1 MKCNLSGRVRN
12 VTLSKS
18 NGLMPL
24 FEAVVNSIE
33 AIEDRF
39 SSEHETSETGRI
51 HVHIRRQDDLQQLD
65 LGNDC
70 LSERPIES
78 FEVADN
84 GVGFNERNWASFQ
97 ELDFT
102 RKKGRGC
109 RGVAR
114 LTWLKAFKKIRIESW
129 YDEGG
134 VTKARCFN
142 FTAENEVQL
151 EDAPN
156 SNGEVGSRVVLK
168 GLRTEYEQSV
178 EKTADSIAFKLME
191 HLLWYFVQSAGVP
204 KIAIHD
210 DDADE
215 ALYLNDLFNSELVKG
230 CENDSVEI
238 KGANFNIAHVKLR
251 ANATLK
257 HSIAYCAARRLV
269 KKETVEIPGLT
280 DSISDS
286 SGPYRYAGYVE
297 SPYIDERVNQ
307 ERTDIDIEEESIGLI
322 ADSEV
327 SFSDLRSSLKPL
339 IQNYL
344 GDDLAEN
351 VSAGRE
357 RLDAYVREVAPQYL
371 PIVSNLHSD
380 DFPVDPGI
388 SDARLGRLLHGKKYE
403 IEQTLLKKGERLL
416 QPDLSED
423 YDDYS
428 ERVASYLSELEQV
441 KQSDLASY
449 VAHRR
454 VVIDLLRKAMEIQDD
469 GKYPLERVF
478 HSLLMPAGQTSEDI
492 EGLRGSNLWLLD
504 ERLAFHQYYLGSD
517 RPFSSIPATGAN
529 GGQRPDLLAISKY
542 KYENPHAFSETDKGH
557 QAAITIVEFKRP
569 MNNKYGSGEETDP
582 ISQAYRYLRKIRN
595 GGVLCSTG
603 RHVSNAENLP
613 AHVYVVA
620 DLTSSMKERCDN
632 AGLQESPDGMSY
644 FGYNSSPSI
653 RAYTEVI
660 DFQGLLSHAV
670 ERNAAFFHQLGMP
683 PAN

>member
-12 VTLSKS
+12 VALSKS

-39 SSEHETSETGRI
+39 PSEHETSDTGRVD
-51 HVHIRRQDDLQQLD
+51 VHIRRQDDLQQLD
-65 LGNDC
+65 LGNGC
-70 LSERPIES
+70 LSGRPIKS
-78 FEVADN
+78 FEVIDN

-114 LTWLKAFKKIRIESW
+114 LTWLKAFEKIRVESW

-151 EDAPN
+151 EDAPD
-156 SNGEVGSRVVLK
+156 SNGEIGSRVVLDNF
-168 GLRTEYEQSV
+168 RTKYARSV
-178 EKTADSIAFKLME
+178 EETVDSIAFRLME
-191 HLLWYFVQSAGVP
+191 HLLWYFMRSSGVP
-204 KIAIHD
+204 RIAIHD

-215 ALYLNDLFNSELVKG
+215 ALYLNDLFNSELIKDW
-230 CENDSVEI
+230 ENDSVKI
-238 KGANFNIAHVKLR
+238 KSVNFNIAHVKLR

-269 KKETVEIPGLT
+269 KKEAIEMPGLT
-280 DSISDS
+280 DSIFDS

-327 SFSDLRSSLKPL
+327 SFSDLRSNLKPL

-344 GDDLAEN
+344 GDDLAKN

-357 RLDAYVREVAPQYL
+357 RVDTYVREVEPQYL
-371 PIVSNLHSD
+371 PIVSNLNSD
-380 DFPVDPGI
+380 DFAVDPGI
-388 SDARLGRLLHGKKYE
+388 SDARLGQLLHGKKYE
-403 IEQTLLKKGERLL
+403 IEQTLLKNGEKLL
-416 QPDLSED
+416 QPDLFDD

-454 VVIDLLRKAMEIQDD
+454 VVIDLLRRAMNIQDD
-469 GKYPLERVF
+469 GKYSRERML
-478 HSLLMPAGQTSEDI
+478 HSLLMPMGHTSEDI
-492 EGLRGSNLWLLD
+492 ESLRGSNLWLLD

-517 RPFSSIPATGAN
+517 KPLSSIPATGAT
-529 GGQRPDLLAISKY
+529 GGQRPDLLAIN
-542 KYENPHAFSETDKGH
+542 KYENPHAFSETDKGR

-582 ISQAYRYLRKIRN
+582 ISQAYRYLRKIRS
-595 GGVLCSTG
+595 GRVLCSTG
-603 RHVSNAENLP
+603 RHLSNAEDLP

-620 DLTSSMKERCDN
+620 DLTPSMKERCDDV
-632 AGLQESPDGMSY
+632 GLRPTPDGMSY

-660 DFQGLLSHAV
+660 DFQGLLSYAV

>member
-12 VTLSKS
+12 VALSKS

-39 SSEHETSETGRI
+39 SSKNETSETGRI
-51 HVHIRRQDDLQQLD
+51 DVHIRRQDDLQQLD
-65 LGNDC
+65 LGNGC
-70 LSERPIES
+70 LSERPIKS
-78 FEVADN
+78 FEVIDN

-102 RKKGRGC
+102 RKEERGC
-109 RGVAR
+109 RGAAR
-114 LTWLKAFKKIRIESW
+114 LTWLKAFEKIRIESW

-142 FTAENEVQL
+142 FTAEKEVQL

-156 SNGEVGSRVVLK
+156 SNGEIGSRVVLE
-168 GLRTEYEQSV
+168 GFRAAYAQSV

-191 HLLWYFVQSAGVP
+191 HLLWYFVRSAGVP

-238 KGANFNIAHVKLR
+238 KGVNFNIAHVKLR
-251 ANATLK
+251 ANAIHK

-269 KKETVEIPGLT
+269 KKEAVEMPGLT

-344 GDDLAEN
+344 GDDLTKN

-357 RLDAYVREVAPQYL
+357 RVDAYVREVEPQYL
-371 PIVSNLHSD
+371 PIVSNFHSD
-380 DFPVDPGI
+380 DFAVDPGI
-388 SDARLGRLLHGKKYE
+388 SDAKLGRLLHGKKYE

-469 GKYPLERVF
+469 GKYSRERVL
-478 HSLLMPAGQTSEDI
+478 HSLLMPVGQTSEDI
-492 EGLRGSNLWLLD
+492 ESLRGSNLWLLD

-517 RPFSSIPATGAN
+517 KSFSSIPATGAT
-529 GGQRPDLLAISKY
+529 GGQRPDLLAIN
-542 KYENPHAFSETDKGH
+542 KYENPHAFSETDKGR
-557 QAAITIVEFKRP
+557 QTEITIVEFKRP
-569 MNNKYGSGEETDP
+569 MNNRYGSGEETDP
-582 ISQAYRYLRKIRN
+582 ISQAYRYLRKIRS
-595 GGVLCSTG
+595 GRVLCSTG
-603 RHVSNAENLP
+603 RHLSNAEDLP

-620 DLTSSMKERCDN
+620 DLTPSMKERCDDV
-632 AGLQESPDGMSY
+632 GLRPTPDGMSY
-644 FGYNSSPSI
+644 FGYNSSPSV

-660 DFQGLLSHAV
+660 DFQGLLSYAV